1 VQRDFCRIISQI
13 GTIAKSPKRR
23 GYSAGRIKGEK
34 KVPRTRHQVIKKQT
48 KSKKE
53 KMKVP

>member
-1 VQRDFCRIISQI
+1 MTSLPALFENLR
-13 GTIAKSPKRR
+13 
-23 GYSAGRIKGEK
+23 YK